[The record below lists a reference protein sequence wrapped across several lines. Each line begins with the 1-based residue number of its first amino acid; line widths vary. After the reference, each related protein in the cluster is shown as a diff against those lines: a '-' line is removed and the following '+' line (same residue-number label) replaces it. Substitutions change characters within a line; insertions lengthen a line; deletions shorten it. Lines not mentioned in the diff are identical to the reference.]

1 MLRSF
6 TIKAK
11 MFIMFLAAGLGFIV
25 LNVLIYQSETAA
37 VKYGK
42 IETKI
47 EKLKSDMLMLRRNE
61 KDFLLR
67 KNLKYRDKFIKNY
80 EVSLND
86 ARNLERELKDVGFK
100 SDEVANYIK
109 IIQKY
114 KDKFISLI
122 EKQVVIG
129 LNEKLGLYGALRE
142 SVHKVQKRAKSL
154 HQWEILAR
162 VYELRKNEKDFM
174 LRRDLKYIDKHTK
187 NFNALLPIVKDKKM
201 IAYLKEYQKDLL
213 NLVKEEVEIG
223 LNEKLGTQGEMRKT
237 VHQSEKLLQK
247 LSESISKFDQSK
259 IDSIL
264 ATSFSIAVI
273 FIIIIMILMW
283 FISQDFIKS
292 INEFERGLL
301 DFFNFLD
308 KKRDSVNTIQ
318 LNSNDEFG
326 KMAKVINEHIEQT
339 ARLLKDDK
347 NSIVSMISTLERFAS
362 GEFTRRITINPIN
375 PILQE
380 LKQAINRMGDTI
392 QKGIGR
398 DMNNINRIIESFL
411 HNDFTAR
418 VENPDGNLSK
428 TINQIGD
435 VVTEILKENQVNGI
449 EFKQKSENLKE
460 ESSGLIEAANKQ
472 SKGLSEIADSMER
485 LNDGML
491 STSEQTQEVISQA
504 NNIKEVINVIRDIAD
519 QTNLLA
525 LNAAIE
531 AARAGEH
538 GRGFAVVADEVR
550 KLAEK
555 TQKSLNEINATIN
568 VLNQS
573 INSIGD
579 VISEQT
585 EFVSKS
591 ADMVIETN
599 SESQA
604 TTKIAE
610 EIGIVA
616 GEIDEMSYKILNN
629 VNKNKF

>member
-1 MLRSF
+1 MLNNI

-25 LNVLIYQSETAA
+25 LSILIYQSETSA

-42 IETKI
+42 IETKV

-80 EVSLND
+80 KILLND
-86 ARNLERELKDVGFK
+86 AQTLEEELKDVGFK

-114 KDKFISLI
+114 KDKFLELT

-129 LNEKLGLYGALRE
+129 LNEKLGLYGALRD
-142 SVHKVQKRAKSL
+142 SVHKVQRYAKRL
-154 HQWEILAR
+154 HQWEILAK

-187 NFNALLPIVKDKKM
+187 NFNALLPIVKDEKM
-201 IAYLKEYQKDLL
+201 VNYLKAYQKDLL
-213 NLVKEEVEIG
+213 NLVKEEVAIG
-223 LNEKLGTQGEMRKT
+223 LNEKLGLQGEMRKT
-237 VHQSEKLLQK
+237 VHQTEKLLDK
-247 LSESISKFDQSK
+247 LAEAVNKFDQSK
-259 IDSIL
+259 KDSIL
-264 ATSFSIAVI
+264 TTSFTIAAV
-273 FIIIIMILMW
+273 FIIITVVLMLL
-283 FISQDFIKS
+283 ISQDFIKS
-292 INEFERGLL
+292 IYEFERGLL
-301 DFFNFLD
+301 DFFSFLD
-308 KKRDSVNTIQ
+308 KKKDSVNTI
-318 LNSNDEFG
+318 NMNKNDEFG
-326 KMAKVINEHIEQT
+326 MMAKVINEHIEQS
-339 ARLLKDDK
+339 ARLLEDNK
-347 NSIVSMISTLERFAS
+347 NSIASMISTLDRFS
-362 GEFTRRITINPIN
+362 NGEFTQRITINPIN

-380 LKQAINRMGDTI
+380 LKEAINRMGDTI

-398 DMNNINRIIESFL
+398 DMNDINRVIERFL
-411 HNDFTAR
+411 NNDFTAR
-418 VENPDGNLSK
+418 VENPEGNLSK

-435 VVTEILKENQVNGI
+435 VVTEILKENQANGV
-449 EFKQKSENLKE
+449 ELKEKSENLKE
-460 ESSGLIEAANKQ
+460 ETISLIETANKESQ
-472 SKGLSEIADSMER
+472 ELSKIAESMER
-485 LNDGML
+485 LNEGML

-504 NNIKEVINVIRDIAD
+504 NNIKEIIDVIRDIAD

-573 INSIGD
+573 INDIGD
-579 VISEQT
+579 VITDQT

-591 ADMVIETN
+591 ANMIIETN

-604 TTKIAE
+604 TTKIVE

-616 GEIDEMSYKILNN
+616 NEIDKMSCEILNN
-629 VNKNKF
+629 VNKNRF